1 LRLSKKRQLKKSLF
15 GKKMQRKRIL
25 KNGTAMKKKKKTK
38 KKKKM
43 LKSRLRLQMRSIR
56 MRKKEGKRK
65 GHPHLNQVLLKNSTS
80 IGNPHWQPFKEST
93 ESRMTKISLQTGNRT
108 DLL

>member
-25 KNGTAMKKKKKTK
+25 KNGTAMKKKKKT
-38 KKKKM
+38 KM